1 MNKQMLESFS
11 RMYKEGNKKLRE
23 SSNMDKINAVLN
35 KIAFIDVSGSN
46 SAPDMLKVSE
56 KLAKDAGAQK
66 LMYFADKIGTT
77 PNGLGGGTYYEPIQK
92 YLNDNN
98 ISKAIVVTDQ
108 DVEMNEDGKYLQKD
122 PRVTIIRNDK
132 YHDDPEAFL
141 NGTFDD
147 VRKSIPHVIGKTSK
161 TGEMTSREKLQKVLP
176 GLKFNESLLPDDS
189 SEVETWIILKYPN
202 STYAAI
208 SDNMDD
214 VYGSSIDE
222 IRKKI
227 EKHAHDVEGPELKVD
242 SIEFNDKSKIQV
254 VGEIDVTYLY
264 PDNLDENKKSR
275 SSSKRLKESIDKKY
289 IMFDYNDP
297 ETLHFVKNI
306 PENSDLWDDYNYI
319 IKEVTNLKGKHL
331 VTNDDESIIISDS
344 DIDDSDRE
352 AFEYAKEY
360 FEANPTENKF
370 IDDEWGGLVITRADI
385 EKGLDNFTL
394 ISDFKIDNGYYD
406 GDSSSVSQWI
416 DFDKIAWEDY
426 SNDSASDFTDANIS
440 SQEDFDIRGDKLF
453 SYDGNAEIVIIPSSI
468 KRIGEEAFYE
478 NKKIKKVF
486 IPNSVVKIGDNAF
499 KYCSKLKIYCETSSE
514 PDDWSSYWNPHGR
527 PVIWGAKVQDLNE
540 SYKNSNQLN
549 QLKESLGSD
558 KFNKIQKII
567 KECLKEGIEV
577 EITIPKKRK

>member
-1 MNKQMLESFS
+1 MLESFS

-141 NGTFDD
+141 NRTFDD
-147 VRKSIPHVIGKTSK
+147 VRKPIPHVIGKTSK

-189 SEVETWIILKYPN
+189 GEVETWIILKYPN

-275 SSSKRLKESIDKKY
+275 SSSKRLKESIEDWEELESDETKNDEGDWCSITLWYNHKLKEY
-289 IMFDYNDP
+289 RIILGDGHPADGYENFSTNDREEAYAEYDYYLSEPLYNDDY
-297 ETLHFVKNI
+297 ED
-306 PENSDLWDDYNYI
+306 EDLY
-319 IKEVTNLKGKHL
+319 
-331 VTNDDESIIISDS
+331 ESIS
-344 DIDDSDRE
+344 
-352 AFEYAKEY
+352 
-360 FEANPTENKF
+360 T
-370 IDDEWGGLVITRADI
+370 
-385 EKGLDNFTL
+385 
-394 ISDFKIDNGYYD
+394 
-406 GDSSSVSQWI
+406 
-416 DFDKIAWEDY
+416 
-426 SNDSASDFTDANIS
+426 
-440 SQEDFDIRGDKLF
+440 
-453 SYDGNAEIVIIPSSI
+453 
-468 KRIGEEAFYE
+468 
-478 NKKIKKVF
+478 KK
-486 IPNSVVKIGDNAF
+486 
-499 KYCSKLKIYCETSSE
+499 
-514 PDDWSSYWNPHGR
+514 
-527 PVIWGAKVQDLNE
+527 Q
-540 SYKNSNQLN
+540 NQLKS
-549 QLKESLGSD
+549 LKESLSTI
-558 KFNKIQKII
+558 KFNKIQSLI
-567 KECLKEGIEV
+567 KECLKEGMEV